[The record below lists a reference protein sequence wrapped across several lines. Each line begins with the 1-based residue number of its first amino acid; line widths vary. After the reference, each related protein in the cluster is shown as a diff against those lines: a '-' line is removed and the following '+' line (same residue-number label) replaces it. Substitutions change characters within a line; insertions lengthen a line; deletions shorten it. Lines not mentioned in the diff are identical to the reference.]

1 MKTSTRV
8 IILLATV
15 WSMGAAL
22 PAAAVVSEPFAG
34 EHYREREGISADEA
48 ASIVRGSYGGRVV
61 SVKASGNGG
70 WKVRV
75 LLDGGR
81 VKTVNVDSS
90 GSIRSSD

>member
-1 MKTSTRV
+1 MKRRARV
-8 IILLATV
+8 LILLVAV
-15 WSMGAAL
+15 SSMGAAL
-22 PAAAVVSEPFAG
+22 PAVAVVSEPYGA
-34 EHYREREGISADEA
+34 ELYREREGISADEA
-48 ASIVRGSYGGRVV
+48 ASIVRSSYGGRVV
-61 SVKASGNGG
+61 SVKAAGNGG